1 MFSQIFSFSV
11 LIFWDLDILK
21 FWCFLNLL
29 RFLSLLSFLILVWFW
44 DFPSSAINANRVI
57 PDKVLWVAWEDS
69 SNWVAW
75 APDLEFIA
83 GHCSLDCTVYTI
95 CLLYSVESWSSEC
108 KDRNIELWPKICG
121 EWLGCCTEYTPVLNR
136 TGQSGPEWARAG
148 QSGPERGSAGWPG
161 QRITAHTDPWRGDQ
175 GSAHCPH
182 WLWLGH
188 SVTRP
193 LTTEGCYIS
202 NGSGQCVI
210 VSV

>member
-75 APDLEFIA
+75 ASDLGFIA

-108 KDRNIELWPKICG
+108 RDRNIELWIDLSD
-121 EWLGCCTEYTPVLNR
+121 EWLGHCTCSLQGCTL
-136 TGQSGPEWARAG
+136 TGQSRARGGGRVA
-148 QSGPERGSAGWPG
+148 R
-161 QRITAHTDPWRGDQ
+161 
-175 GSAHCPH
+175 HCPAPPGTT
-182 WLWLGH
+182 WRCPH
-188 SVTRP
+188 SPRWHYTQIHSP
-193 LTTEGCYIS
+193 FLLC
-202 NGSGQCVI
+202 
-210 VSV
+210 

>member
-29 RFLSLLSFLILVWFW
+29 RFLSLLSFLILAWFW

-83 GHCSLDCTVYTI
+83 GHCSLDCTLYTT
-95 CLLYSVESWSSEC
+95 CLLYSVKSGSSEC
-108 KDRNIELWPKICG
+108 RDWNIELWPKIYS
-121 EWLGCCTEYTPVLNR
+121 EWQGHSPCSLQCCTLTVLSR
-136 TGQSGPEWARAG
+136 AGGARLTARATVCG
-148 QSGPERGSAGWPG
+148 CTPPVNAA
-161 QRITAHTDPWRGDQ
+161 ITLTYTA
-175 GSAHCPH
+175 SSF
-182 WLWLGH
+182 LL
-188 SVTRP
+188 RP
-193 LTTEGCYIS
+193 LVKPKTGPCMS
-202 NGSGQCVI
+202 W
-210 VSV
+210 